1 MAVFCMSVA
10 IIATIYALITHIDSL
25 MWVTIPCV
33 VIFGI
38 IFVIAKLTAN
48 STVQQ
53 RLYLEKSC
61 FD

>member
-1 MAVFCMSVA
+1 
-10 IIATIYALITHIDSL
+10 

-53 RLYLEKSC
+53 KLYLEKSC